1 MGMTEG
7 LKNEHNYEP
16 VVLCCGIDK
25 DIKPGTRCGPVRRD
39 IFLIESCKKGY
50 GTIIINGREFPITP
64 RSCYFLF
71 PGDIV
76 THVTDDKEPR
86 EGYYCA
92 VEGEAIGRVLHRMG
106 ISSESPF
113 ARAESFDEIYSH
125 LETLYL
131 TRDEA
136 DPGADMRRMA
146 HVYAILSELLRFGD
160 GKDKNRWVQ
169 KAIGYMEMNYHTD
182 ISVSALANEVGLERT
197 YFSTMFKEQTG
208 VSPHAYLTRLRVKKA
223 ISLITSGAF
232 SMGEIAT
239 AVGLDPQNFARIF
252 QRETGKSPK
261 EYQNK
266 KKSADAEPKPGGHY
280 AADDNGMCPI

>member
-1 MGMTEG
+1 
-7 LKNEHNYEP
+7 
-16 VVLCCGIDK
+16 
-25 DIKPGTRCGPVRRD
+25 
-39 IFLIESCKKGY
+39 
-50 GTIIINGREFPITP
+50 
-64 RSCYFLF
+64 
-71 PGDIV
+71 
-76 THVTDDKEPR
+76 
-86 EGYYCA
+86 
-92 VEGEAIGRVLHRMG
+92 MG

-113 ARAESFDEIYSH
+113 ARGESFDEIYSH

-266 KKSADAEPKPGGHY
+266 NPREDTAPKPSAY
-280 AADDNGMCPI
+280 SSDDNGMCYV